1 MKNEQKNSNKFRISD
16 MIFLCKETCCFFT
29 SALQPGNIRESS
41 TTSKIVT
48 LTYMFQ
54 HRNIYFYHLLLISL
68 CVGGDTC

>member
-16 MIFLCKETCCFFT
+16 MNKYLKTCCFFT

-41 TTSKIVT
+41 TTCKIVT
-48 LTYMFQ
+48 LIYMFQ